1 MKEKTYRLYRFNDFQ
16 LEVDEGV
23 LKKGTKPVPL
33 TPKAF
38 ETLVVL
44 LENRGKVV
52 DKEILLSEVW
62 EDTFVEETTL
72 AQNIFTIRRALG
84 IQENGKQIIETV
96 PKRGY
101 KFVADVTEVVG
112 SAEDIIFERNAR
124 SEITAERRSVEDGD
138 AVKVQDEQSF
148 AEKFSPATLNPS
160 FSPFLTSGARRLL
173 PAGFLLV
180 IFALISYGVFSYFQM
195 RNSRT
200 AAAVETPASGIH
212 SIAVL
217 PFQTVGEQD
226 RDEKL
231 GFGMADAIITRLSK
245 LQKIPVRPTSAI
257 VRYVEQSAFNAAEI
271 GRDLGVDAIVE
282 GTIQREGERIRISVQ
297 LTSVIDSRTLWA
309 ETYDENSAGIL
320 ALQDSISGKVV
331 RSLAL
336 KLTPEQEK
344 LLEQHPTNSPEALA
358 AYQLGVYLWNTR
370 TQENLEKAKG
380 YFQQAVELDP
390 KFARAYGM
398 LADTYHLIA
407 YYSSSDSDE
416 LYEKSRFNAMKALAL
431 DDSVA
436 EAYMALAG
444 FQLYS
449 KNLDVAESY
458 LESAVERA
466 PYNSTVRVR
475 YAWILL
481 RIGKIDQA
489 VIEMRY
495 AQEYDP
501 LSPVTNGALCN
512 MLTYREDFPA
522 AVRICRKAVELS
534 PNTADNRLSLAY
546 AYFYNGNTEEALK
559 QAKIDLEQGEEK
571 DKALSALA
579 YFYARLGWRAEA
591 EAILARLKP
600 LAENKAV
607 LFADLTLITYT
618 LGRKDEAYLY
628 FRKSCEKK
636 VILPLLFRTDPVWKE
651 IRQDSRFL
659 KLAEESLLSVV

>member
-1 MKEKTYRLYRFNDFQ
+1 MREKTYRLYKFNDFQ

-23 LKKGTKPVPL
+23 LKKGTQPVPL

-52 DKEILLSEVW
+52 DKEILLNEVW

-72 AQNIFTIRRALG
+72 AQNIFTIRKALG

-96 PKRGY
+96 PRRGY
-101 KFVADVTEVVG
+101 KFVADVTEVIG
-112 SAEDIIFERNAR
+112 SAEDIIFERNVR
-124 SEITAERRSVEDGD
+124 TEIIAERQSVEDGD
-138 AVKVQDEQSF
+138 AVEVQNKKSF
-148 AEKFSPATLNPS
+148 VEKFSPDALNS
-160 FSPFLTSGARRLL
+160 SVSQFLTSGYKRLL

-180 IFALISYGVFSYFQM
+180 IFALISYGVFSYFQI
-195 RNSRT
+195 RNSR
-200 AAAVETPASGIH
+200 AADVGMPASEVR

-217 PFQTVGEQD
+217 PFQTVGEQG

-257 VRYVEQSAFNAAEI
+257 VRYAEQPAFNAMEV

-282 GTIQREGERIRISVQ
+282 GTIQRDGERIRISVQ
-297 LTSVIDSRTLWA
+297 LTSVTYSRALWA
-309 ETYDENSAGIL
+309 ETYDENSSGIL
-320 ALQDSISGKVV
+320 ALQDSIAGKVV

-344 LLEQHPTNSPEALA
+344 LLEQHPTNSPEALE

-370 TQENLEKAKG
+370 TLENLEKAKG
-380 YFQQAVELDP
+380 YFQKAVELDP

-407 YYSSSDSDE
+407 YYSFSNSDE
-416 LYEKSRFNAMKALAL
+416 LYEKTRFNAMKALAL

-436 EAYMALAG
+436 EAYIALAG

-449 KNLDVAESY
+449 RNLEVAESY

-475 YAWILL
+475 YSWILL

-489 VIEMRY
+489 IIEMRY

-512 MLTYREDFPA
+512 MLTYREDFTG
-522 AVRICRKAVELS
+522 AVRICQKAVELS

-546 AYFYNGNTEEALK
+546 AYFFNGNTEEALE
-559 QAKIDLEQGEEK
+559 QARIDIEQGEEK
-571 DKALSALA
+571 DKALGALA
-579 YFYARLGWRAEA
+579 YFYAKSGRRAEA
-591 EAILARLKP
+591 EAILTRLKP
-600 LAENKAV
+600 PAENKSV
-607 LFADLTLITYT
+607 LFADLALITYT
-618 LGRKDEAYLY
+618 LGRKDEAYMY
-628 FRKSCEKK
+628 FRKSCEKRA
-636 VILPLLFRTDPVWKE
+636 ILPLLFRYDPVWKE
-651 IRQDSRFL
+651 IREDSRFI
-659 KLAEESLLSVV
+659 KLAEESLLRVA